1 MLCKEYLHFC
11 TVKHS
16 VALLEVVNYLEN
28 TMCSLISPLKNYCL
42 FCKKG
47 ADCLIL

>member
-1 MLCKEYLHFC
+1 MLCKEFLHLSPAMHGVTF
-11 TVKHS
+11 S
-16 VALLEVVNYLEN
+16 QVVDYLEN
-28 TMCSLISPLKNYCL
+28 TVCSLISPLKNYCL